1 MNLVLR
7 LLSAALMIAAG
18 WFASENAEYLEYV
31 VVDANWSSWGL
42 SSYISRIL
50 TGSSIVLGGLLI
62 FLPGKKNFI
71 IVSSIALAFGF
82 LVLSILQPI
91 SLDLTRC
98 YVCLAEVEKISRYQG
113 IFIWSV
119 VLMLLTGVYLT
130 RAKAKSLLPTWTAW
144 VLFVGLMSIPFI
156 LNYPAEWAIY
166 GEEGEMAI
174 DRDLNL
180 ERLDTISFDGGN
192 FNYDGSMWEKP
203 QLLVLASLSCPFCN
217 RAAYKMHVL
226 RKQNP
231 DFPVMMLL
239 TGDTMSL
246 EVFVRRSNLENVPY
260 QLMHGLVFNDLCE
273 GRVPRLFVVKEGIAV
288 KELTYWAVKPETMNL
303 D

>member
-1 MNLVLR
+1 
-7 LLSAALMIAAG
+7 MIAAG

-31 VVDANWSSWGL
+31 VVDAGWSSWDL
-42 SSYISRIL
+42 SAYISRVL

-62 FLPGKKNFI
+62 FLPGKKNVI
-71 IVSSIALAFGF
+71 IISAIALAFGF
-82 LVLSILQPI
+82 LVLSILQPF
-91 SLDLTRC
+91 SLDLARC
-98 YVCLAEVEKISRYQG
+98 YVCLSEVEKLSKYQG
-113 IFIWSV
+113 IFIWIG
-119 VLMLLTGVYLT
+119 VLFLLSGVYFT
-130 RAKAKSLLPTWTAW
+130 RAKAKSILPAWTAW
-144 VLFVGLMSIPFI
+144 VLFAGLMSIPFI

-166 GEEGEMAI
+166 DEEGEMAI

-180 ERLDTISFDGGN
+180 ARLDTITFDAGN

-226 RKQNP
+226 RKQYP

-239 TGDTMSL
+239 TGDTLSL

-273 GRVPRLFVVKEGIAV
+273 GRVPRLFVVEKGRAV
-288 KELTYWAVKPETMNL
+288 KELTYWAVKPETMIL
-303 D
+303 K